1 MKISAQLS
9 TPAPAPQWRVR
20 DAWTAFWQEPGQ
32 SRCVAGAPET
42 WRSLTQHWNS
52 FGQSLASGTRVL
64 DLGCG
69 AGALSRLILDARPDV
84 NLTGIDFARVPLSM
98 RSNLELL
105 SETAM
110 ESTPF
115 SDESFGAVVS
125 QFGFEYSE
133 TTHAAREMARVAAPG
148 GRFSFLVHHS
158 HSAIVNANRSRLGVL
173 AGFVAPAM
181 RSAFCAGDT
190 PAFLAHLSELKMRYP
205 ADSLLADLAQSLPS
219 RLARASRERN
229 AIWKAI
235 EEALAPE
242 RCLAGALDASCVAP
256 AALAEWLA
264 PLSMVGVLDPPAVLR
279 EPDGTPIAW
288 KLAGTLL

>member
-1 MKISAQLS
+1 MKISAQWS
-9 TPAPAPQWRVR
+9 NPAPAPQWRTQ

-32 SRCVAGAPET
+32 SRCVAGAPDT
-42 WRSLTQHWNS
+42 WRSLTRHWNS

-69 AGALSRLILDARPDV
+69 AGALSRIILDARPDV
-84 NLTGIDFARVPLSM
+84 SVTGIDFARVPLSI

-105 SETAM
+105 SETPM

-115 SDESFGAVVS
+115 PDDSFGAVVS

-133 TTHAAREMARVAAPG
+133 TRHAAREMARVAAPG

-158 HSAIVNANRSRLGVL
+158 HSAIVDANRSRLGVL
-173 AGFVAPAM
+173 EGLVAPAM
-181 RSAFCAGDT
+181 RSAFCAGDA
-190 PAFLAHLSELKMRYP
+190 PAFHAQLSQLAARYP
-205 ADSLLADLAQSLPS
+205 DDSLLADLAKSLPS
-219 RLARASRERN
+219 RLVRAHRERI
-229 AIWKAI
+229 AIWKAV

-256 AALAEWLA
+256 AALAEWLT
-264 PLSMVGVLDPPAVLR
+264 PFRMVGALDPPSVLR
-279 EPDGTPIAW
+279 EPDGSPIAW
-288 KLAGTLL
+288 KIAGTLF